1 MLSFF
6 GIAMR
11 HTKYIIGFL
20 LFANFFAASGS
31 YWLSLGRPL
40 FNVDYVLLLLFCCF
54 PKNIFSKFILLII
67 YFIIFSIDLLLMT
80 LQIFPFVR
88 LTDLVYLSNFIFNGP
103 VLYRSLL
110 LLSMFVFL
118 VSFLIIRDLFFKKL
132 KLTIKEFSII
142 IGLAIIIL
150 FVKHLVYPIKEDALD
165 SRFNKEWIGSQLLFF
180 SQHQK
185 SNFLESFGNSTNKLE
200 PLRFDYSTKPLF
212 EKLKNNK
219 PLSSK
224 ILLVVNESWGETSN
238 PQHQAAIL
246 ESIYKQ
252 KNHLEFIRQGSFN
265 FVGATV
271 AGEIRELCHKQPRT
285 FNLKGADAAEFN
297 DCLPNQLQQI
307 GYQTHAMHGAM
318 SMMYDR
324 SSWYPQAGFRYL
336 RFFEQL
342 PTIGVCKSFS
352 GRCDIELIPQVKQQ
366 LLSSQKS
373 FVYWMTLNTHAPYD
387 DAVFIGGLSCVA
399 LKVKQGSETCNNY
412 KLQHQFF
419 TALSKLIADP
429 SMKGVEIYVV
439 GDHSPPIFNLRD
451 NFFSFKGSD
460 VAWVHFKINK

>member
-1 MLSFF
+1 MTQ
-6 GIAMR
+6 I
-11 HTKYIIGFL
+11 KYIVGFSI
-20 LFANFFAASGS
+20 FANFFFV
-31 YWLSLGRPL
+31 LSSDGLGLGRPIV
-40 FNVDYVLLLLFCCF
+40 NIDYLLLLFFCCV
-54 PKNIFSKFILLII
+54 PKNILSKTLLFGV
-67 YFIIFSIDLLLMT
+67 YFFIFSIDLLLMV

-88 LTDLVYLSNFIFNGP
+88 LTDLIYLSNFIFNGP

-110 LLSMFVFL
+110 LLSIFIFL
-118 VSFLIIRDLFFKKL
+118 VSFLIIRDIFFKRL
-132 KLTIKEFSII
+132 KLTIKEFSIFL
-142 IGLAIIIL
+142 GLAIIIL
-150 FVKHLVYPIKEDALD
+150 LVKYLVDPIKTDALD
-165 SRFNKEWIGSQLLFF
+165 ARFNKDWIGSQLLFF
-180 SQHQK
+180 IQHQQ
-185 SNFLESFGNSTNKLE
+185 SNFVESLGNSANKLE
-200 PLRFDYSTKPLF
+200 PLRFEYSTRPLF
-212 EKLKNNK
+212 EQLKHNK
-219 PLSSK
+219 SLSSK

-271 AGEIRELCHKQPRT
+271 AGELRELCHKQPRT
-285 FNLKGADAAEFN
+285 FNLKGADAAEFK
-297 DCLPNQLQQI
+297 DCLPNQLQQF

-324 SSWYPQAGFRYL
+324 SNWYPQAGFKEL

-366 LLSSQKS
+366 LLSSEKS

-387 DAVFIGGLSCVA
+387 DAVFIDGLNCAA
-399 LKVKQGSETCNNY
+399 LKVKQDSETCNNY

-429 SMKGVEIYVV
+429 SMKGVEVYVV

-451 NFFSFKGSD
+451 NFFSFKGSE
-460 VAWVHFKINK
+460 VAWVHFKIKK